1 MWATIVT
8 AVIRPDTDVGAAATG
23 GILRVMARN
32 NAHDVPGT
40 VVLFGG
46 RSEIGIALARRLVG
60 GRTVVLAARRSAD
73 LHDETAAMRAAG
85 AVDVVTLEFDAD
97 ATDTHPAL
105 IETITTEH
113 GPVAIAIVAFGIL
126 GDQHRAEVD
135 AAHAL
140 AIAETD
146 YVGQISVLT
155 PLANAL
161 RSQGSGT
168 MIVFSSI
175 AGVRVRRGNY
185 VYGSAKAGL
194 DGFASGLSDALYG
207 SGVRLLL
214 ARPGFVIGNMTAELM
229 AAGTKPAPMSVDAD
243 QVADAVAQAYR
254 RGRWEVWIPAPLRLV
269 GFAMRFVPRA
279 IWRRLPR

>member
-1 MWATIVT
+1 MGLRSA
-8 AVIRPDTDVGAAATG
+8 G
-23 GILRVMARN
+23 GILRVMARM
-32 NAHDVPGT
+32 HSHEDLGT
-40 VVLFGG
+40 IVVFGG
-46 RSEIGIALARRLVG
+46 RSEIGIALAKRLVE
-60 GRTVVLAARRSAD
+60 GRSVVLAARRSDD
-73 LHDETAAMRAAG
+73 LVDEMAGMRAAG
-85 AVDVVTLEFDAD
+85 ATDVTTLEFDAD

-105 IETITTEH
+105 IDTIFNVH
-113 GPVAIAIVAFGIL
+113 GPVGAAIVAFGIL
-126 GDQHRAEVD
+126 GDQRRAETDV
-135 AAHAL
+135 AHAL
-140 AIAETD
+140 RIAQTD

-194 DGFASGLSDALYG
+194 DGFASGLADALHG

-214 ARPGFVIGNMTAELM
+214 ARPGFVIGNMTADLM
-229 AAGTKPAPMSVDAD
+229 AAGTKPAPMSVDAE
-243 QVADAVAQAYR
+243 QVADAVARAYHS
-254 RGRWEVWIPAPLRLV
+254 GRWEVWIPGALRVV